1 MSEPGRANGG
11 GGETM
16 FFLSKL
22 LGQTVRDIE
31 GRPAGQL
38 QDVVVSLRQK
48 YPRVTALVIKRGNRR
63 LAAPWDEVS
72 SLEES
77 GALLRVRAGELTER
91 ELKEKEVLLSA
102 QVLDKQIVDTEG
114 RKVIRVNDVQLARSG
129 DFLRLVA
136 VDVSSGALLRR
147 IGLARVGNRLS
158 KKPRPHLIDWV
169 NVDLQV
175 SDAQAVHLTVPR
187 TELSLL
193 HPADIAEIAVEL
205 TPEERAAVFEELA
218 DEVAAETVGEMP
230 PSVRAALL
238 TELPDDKAGELLAN
252 MDPDDAADLLAD
264 LPKRRANRL
273 LSLMPKDDA
282 DEVRELLD
290 YPENSA
296 GGIMTTEFARVPP
309 EVTAEEAIELIRE
322 QEPEVETVYYIYVTD
337 KKERLLGV
345 FSLRDLLMV
354 PGGRRVREFMTKD
367 PIALPPVAGQTE
379 VAQTIA
385 KYNLLALPVVD
396 DEGEIHGIITIDDA
410 IDLVLPLAWKKRLP
424 RIFR

>member
-1 MSEPGRANGG
+1 V
-11 GGETM
+11 TV

-22 LGQTVRDIE
+22 LGQTVRDVE
-31 GRPAGQL
+31 GRSAGTL

-48 YPRVTALVIKRGNRR
+48 YPRVTLLVVKRGNRR
-63 LAAPWDEVS
+63 LTVPWDAVS

-77 GALLRVRAGELTER
+77 GTMLFVRGADLQER
-91 ELKEKEVLLSA
+91 EPGANELLLSG

-129 DFLRLVA
+129 DHLRVVA

-147 IGLARVGNRLS
+147 IGLSRVTNRLA
-158 KKPRPHLIDWV
+158 KKSQPHFIDWV
-169 NVDLQV
+169 NVDLQA
-175 SDAQAVHLTVPR
+175 SDSAAVHLTVPR

-193 HPADIAEIAVEL
+193 HPADIAEIANEL
-205 TPEERAAVFEELA
+205 TPEERVAVFEELE
-218 DEVAAETVGEMP
+218 DEVAADAVGEML
-230 PSVRAALL
+230 PSVQASLLREMEPEKAADLL
-238 TELPDDKAGELLAN
+238 EN

-264 LPKRRANRL
+264 LPKRRANQL
-273 LSLMPKDDA
+273 LALMDPEEA
-282 DEVRELLD
+282 DEVRELLG

-296 GGIMTTEFARVPP
+296 GGIMTTEFAHVPAD
-309 EVTAEEAIELIRE
+309 VTAEEAIELLRE

-337 KKERLLGV
+337 RREHLQGV

-354 PGGRRVREFMTKD
+354 PGSRRVREFMRKN
-367 PIALPPVAGQTE
+367 PITARPDASQAE
-379 VAQTIA
+379 VTQTIA

-396 DEGEIHGIITIDDA
+396 EQGELHGIVTIDDA
-410 IDLVLPLAWKKRLP
+410 IELVLPLAWKKRLP